1 MAVASL
7 VLGICSLVIPGIGP
21 ILGIIGIV
29 LGAMARKDPN
39 QNQNLAT
46 AGLVCSI
53 ICCALSCIS
62 LISCIACGGCNLC
75 ATMCAL

>member
-29 LGAMARKDPN
+29 LGAMARRILIRIRVL
-39 QNQNLAT
+39 QQQ
-46 AGLVCSI
+46 V
-53 ICCALSCIS
+53 LSV
-62 LISCIACGGCNLC
+62 L
-75 ATMCAL
+75 